1 MSKFFRVAF
10 MIICICSSVSGAER
24 DEIKVDNGVLS
35 LPGEIKFI
43 HGSDT
48 IMNESFPVIDEIALF
63 LKRNPDVKILRIE
76 GYCVSMA
83 DENSNLELSKLR
95 AMSVAKAVISR
106 GIECRRLF
114 ASGFGSRLCFF
125 SSGKQVD
132 RITAVVA
139 AGKFRK
145 PGIMP
150 VDGGG
155 IVAGD
160 PCK

>member
-1 MSKFFRVAF
+1 MNRILYVALVF
-10 MIICICSSVSGAER
+10 LIISSALSAAEA
-24 DEIKVDNGVLS
+24 DKIKVNYGVLS
-35 LPGEIKFI
+35 LYGEIEFI

-48 IMNESFPVIDEIALF
+48 IKNESFPVIDAIALF
-63 LKRNPDVKILRIE
+63 MKENPDVKILRIE
-76 GYCVSMA
+76 GYCSSMT

-106 GIECRRLF
+106 GVECRRLF
-114 ASGFGSRLCFF
+114 ASGFGSALPF
-125 SSGKQVD
+125 SSSVIHAD
-132 RITAVVA
+132 HITAVIA

-145 PGIMP
+145 PVIMP